1 METNQ
6 QHKSYELLAEE
17 NGMLLGEVETAR
29 EASKITASLVV
40 NQFVRLEEMMKR
52 LEEMLTAEQHLKDE
66 LAVKLKEA
74 VLRERELAEA
84 RAAAESAN
92 RSKST
97 FLANMSH
104 ELRTPLNAIIGY
116 GEMLEEEVEER
127 EQTDLVPDLKKIQ
140 SAGKHLLNLINDIL
154 DLSKIE
160 AGRVDMYVEAVEV
173 DSLVKDALS
182 TVQPLV
188 EQKGNKLVVNLEDN
202 VGVMYS
208 DVTRLRQCLFNI
220 LSNACKFT
228 ENGTVTVDVL
238 RESAD
243 EAEWINFKITDT
255 GIGMTEEQVNKV
267 FEAFSQADSSTTRK
281 FGGTGLGLA
290 ITRRLCRMMGG
301 DVTVK
306 SEVNKGSTF
315 AIRVPVDMR
324 AREIPEQPAE
334 SEEAVD
340 VGARPHGGQTV
351 LVVDDQ
357 EAPRDLMTRS
367 LTKHG
372 FDVVAAASGEEG
384 LRLARELKPA
394 VITLDIVMPHLDGW
408 AVLQELKADPSLA
421 DIPVIIVS
429 IVDDKNLGLALGAV
443 DYMTKPIDWDRLIAM
458 LAKYTDGRKD
468 VGVLVVEDDKETR
481 ELIRRALEKDGWQV
495 SEAEN
500 GRAALDEIE
509 KQMPGLV
516 VLDLMMP
523 VMDGFEFLAEFRKKG
538 EGSTVPVI
546 VVTAK
551 DLTPEDRQLL
561 QGNVDRIIQKGE
573 YPLKKLFDEVRDIV
587 LRYIPRE
594 ADTKE

>member
-6 QHKSYELLAEE
+6 QQKSYELLAEE

-52 LEEMLTAEQHLKDE
+52 LEEMLTAEQRLKDE
-66 LAVKLKEA
+66 LAVKLEEA

-116 GEMLEEEVEER
+116 GEMLEEEAEER
-127 EQTDLVPDLKKIQ
+127 EQTDLVPDLQKIQ
-140 SAGKHLLNLINDIL
+140 SAGKHLLNLINDVL

-173 DSLVKDALS
+173 DSLVRDALS

-188 EQKGNKLVVNLEDN
+188 EQNGNSLVVNLEDDL
-202 VGVMYS
+202 GVMYS
-208 DVTRLRQCLFNI
+208 DITRIRQCLFNL

-228 ENGTVTVDVL
+228 ENGTVTIDVL
-238 RESAD
+238 RERAD
-243 EAEWINFKITDT
+243 EGEWINFSITDT
-255 GIGMTEEQVNKV
+255 GIGMSEEQLSKL

-301 DVTVK
+301 DVSVE
-306 SEVNKGSTF
+306 SELNKGSTF
-315 AIRVPVDMR
+315 TIRVPVDMR
-324 AREIPEQPAE
+324 ARTIPEQPVE
-334 SEEAVD
+334 GEEAVA
-340 VGARPHGGQTV
+340 VGVQPHGGAMV

-367 LTKHG
+367 LSKHG
-372 FDVVAAASGEEG
+372 FKVVAAASGEEG

-408 AVLQELKADPSLA
+408 AVLQELKADPDLA

-443 DYMTKPIDWDRLIAM
+443 DYMTKPIDWNRLIAM
-458 LAKYTDGRKD
+458 LTKYTSGRKD
-468 VGVLVVEDDKETR
+468 VGVLVVEDDGQTR

-523 VMDGFEFLAEFRKKG
+523 VMDGFEFLAEFRKKE
-538 EGSTVPVI
+538 EGATVPVI

-551 DLTPEDRQLL
+551 DLTSEDRQLL
-561 QGNVDRIIQKGE
+561 QGNVERIIQKGE
-573 YPLKKLFDEVRDIV
+573 YSLKKLFDEVRDIV
-587 LRYIPRE
+587 ARYIPRQAE
-594 ADTKE
+594 TTE